1 MLVLKIIHPTS
12 SEFLTL
18 VSTGVKP
25 CIAVRKAF
33 PPISGF
39 LSSNDCDRCNFY
51 DCLKRRSRDRSNAR
65 IIFLAKTEG
74 PTSLELVAKNY
85 EF

>member
-1 MLVLKIIHPTS
+1 MLVLKITHPTS

-51 DCLKRRSRDRSNAR
+51 DCLKRR